1 MKSDFLV
8 PKLVLLITMIIMT
21 WVSSNVN
28 WGKEN
33 WRGILESD
41 AKGYYAYL
49 PAVFIYKD
57 LNFSF
62 LEEIENEKYIAPH
75 LYYDYR
81 SNSHGVLI
89 NKYYCGTAIA
99 QLPFF
104 IAAHGI
110 SYLTK
115 QDQDGYSKWYPIFT
129 NLAALFYQFLGL
141 LYLMKLLR
149 SFNINQVNTSICLI
163 AAAFGTN
170 LFAYTIVEPG
180 MSHVFSFAFVTL
192 FLYYSKQYFTFQKKR
207 DMYILALV
215 LGLIVLIRPI
225 NGLIVFFSLYM
236 AGSWKNFVLIF
247 SNRIKKWKSTLLAVF
262 LFLTVVSIQFI
273 IYKIS
278 TGHFFV
284 YSYAQ
289 EGFDFTSP
297 HFVDILFSYKKGL
310 FLYTPIY
317 FIALLG
323 GYYLFH
329 QSIFRFISWFGFF
342 MLITYVFSSWWMWFY
357 GGSFSSRVYVE
368 YISLFMLLMA
378 IALQHIKSKKLKNS
392 YIALIGILVVVCQIQ
407 TYQYR
412 YYQLHYSEMTKEKY
426 WDIFLRIDKL

>member
-1 MKSDFLV
+1 
-8 PKLVLLITMIIMT
+8 
-21 WVSSNVN
+21 
-28 WGKEN
+28 
-33 WRGILESD
+33 
-41 AKGYYAYL
+41 
-49 PAVFIYKD
+49 
-57 LNFSF
+57 
-62 LEEIENEKYIAPH
+62 
-75 LYYDYR
+75 
-81 SNSHGVLI
+81 
-89 NKYYCGTAIA
+89 
-99 QLPFF
+99 
-104 IAAHGI
+104 
-110 SYLTK
+110 
-115 QDQDGYSKWYPIFT
+115 
-129 NLAALFYQFLGL
+129 
-141 LYLMKLLR
+141 
-149 SFNINQVNTSICLI
+149 
-163 AAAFGTN
+163 
-170 LFAYTIVEPG
+170 
-180 MSHVFSFAFVTL
+180 
-192 FLYYSKQYFTFQKKR
+192 
-207 DMYILALV
+207 MYILALV

-225 NGLIVFFSLYM
+225 NGLIVFFCLYI